1 MSPYRTPAAREPS
14 GPSSAPPPRGF
25 PREHGWAARWEQPVV
40 GGLGVFFGIL
50 GLHQTSLGYALVAA
64 LLVAL
69 ALSTFIDPS
78 QAKKQNPSR
87 FPR

>member
-1 MSPYRTPAAREPS
+1 
-14 GPSSAPPPRGF
+14 
-25 PREHGWAARWEQPVV
+25 
-40 GGLGVFFGIL
+40 VFFGIL